1 MNSWLKGKEKQS
13 CYEAPPMRQQRA
25 KIKVLGWCS
34 ARGGGLLLFLVTHDL
49 NIGQPHIWP
58 AGCVWEV
65 GGET

>member
-1 MNSWLKGKEKQS
+1 
-13 CYEAPPMRQQRA
+13 
-25 KIKVLGWCS
+25 
-34 ARGGGLLLFLVTHDL
+34 LFLVTHDL